1 MARDD
6 GCIFCRLAPILLF
19 AVLLMPLVAGA
30 YSYGDGLYGLE
41 GYFLPPGAEV
51 SGAAGIVFG
60 VVLPFLIVAILLYI
74 GMNQVPAI
82 EDRQAQ
88 ALAVLLALFIIP
100 SGGYR
105 VVAGILMTFFGFGVT
120 VPGAP
125 AVGQLPVIS
134 ELGLPMVA
142 AVFAF
147 VFMGL
152 LFQWYGDQEYQTFE
166 FISSLGVAIVLYRG
180 LGGQLISFN
189 AFIGFIVLLGI
200 GYSILH
206 YGMGRGTQT
215 GVFVAL
221 IGIFILGM
229 TLASTGFLPG
239 VVQAAGGLISLLS
252 AFALFGVILVL
263 LIIVIIAILCVWK
276 NAPGTPP
283 PPVAPPF
290 C

>member
-1 MARDD
+1 MLGDD
-6 GCIFCRLAPILLF
+6 GRGFSRIVALLAF
-19 AVLLMPLVAGA
+19 AVLLMPVVAGA
-30 YSYGDGLYGLE
+30 YSYGGGLYGLE
-41 GYFLPPGAEV
+41 GYFLPADAQI
-51 SGAAGIVFG
+51 SGTAGLIFG
-60 VVLPFLIVAILLYI
+60 VILPFLIVAILLYI
-74 GMNQVPAI
+74 GLSQAPAI

-100 SGGYR
+100 SGGYK
-105 VVAGILMTFFGFGVT
+105 VVAGILLTFFGFGVT

-125 AVGQLPVIS
+125 AVGQLPIVS
-134 ELGLPMVA
+134 ELGLPIVA

-166 FISSLGVAIVLYRG
+166 FISSLGVALVIYRG
-180 LGGQLISFN
+180 LGGQLVSIN

-206 YGMGRGTQT
+206 YGLGRGTQT
-215 GVFVAL
+215 GIFVAL

-229 TLASTGFLPG
+229 ALSTTGFLPDIVRG
-239 VVQAAGGLISLLS
+239 AGGLIQILS
-252 AFALFGVILVL
+252 AIAIFGTTMVLV
-263 LIIVIIAILCVWK
+263 IIVILAILCVIK
-276 NAPGTPP
+276 NAGGTL
-283 PPVAPPF
+283 PVPLPF